1 MSGSDKPQAESW
13 YMEAVEDEEK
23 YFVNIVKDGK
33 TEDIGVLKRGKWIA
47 SWMRRST
54 VYG

>member
-1 MSGSDKPQAESW
+1 
-13 YMEAVEDEEK
+13 MEAVGDEEK
-23 YFVNIVKDGK
+23 YFVNIVKDSK
-33 TEDIGVLKRGKWIA
+33 TEDIGGLEQGKWIA